1 MQSDEQVQRD
11 VLEELRLDPTV
22 DASQIGVTAR
32 DGVVTLTGMVS
43 TLAQKYAA
51 EGVAK
56 RVYGVRG
63 VADDIEVRLFGEG
76 ARTDAD
82 IAKAAL
88 DTLKWDSM
96 VPDDKIKVTV
106 EKGWVTLDGTVDW
119 NYQRDAAG
127 RAVRNLTGVRGLSN
141 LVTVRPKAKVNP
153 GEVKRQIFDAF
164 RRNADLEA
172 RRIGVDSKDG
182 KIVLHGNVHNW
193 TEFDEA
199 TRAAWSVPG
208 VAEVEN
214 QLAVVP

>member
-32 DGVVTLTGMVS
+32 DGVVTLTGTVL

-63 VADDIEVRLFGEG
+63 VADDIEVRPFGEG
-76 ARTDAD
+76 VRTDSD
-82 IAKAAL
+82 IVKAAL

-96 VPDDKIKVTV
+96 VPDDKIKITV
-106 EKGWVTLDGTVDW
+106 EKGWLTLEGTVDW
-119 NYQRDAAG
+119 NYQRDAAAK
-127 RAVRNLTGVRGLSN
+127 AVRNLSGVRGLSN
-141 LVTVRPKAKVNP
+141 LISVKPKVKISPSEVRR
-153 GEVKRQIFDAF
+153 EIFDAF
-164 RRNADLEA
+164 RRSADLEA
-172 RRIGVDSKDG
+172 RRIGVDTKDG
-182 KIVLHGNVHNW
+182 KVVLHGNVQNW
-193 TEFDEA
+193 AEFDEA